1 MSTSPIHEKHVPKP
15 PKHPAVQSWENE
27 GGAVPEQVIFKK
39 QPSFWK
45 RLPGRIRETRRAIAR
60 VVIRN
65 PELVLGAAVG
75 VGYIA
80 GARMRRPNYLYAL
93 APERQS
99 PAAALV
105 AAGLKDT
112 VRELIDTGAWTG
124 VEPIEAIRA

>member
-1 MSTSPIHEKHVPKP
+1 M
-15 PKHPAVQSWENE
+15 
-27 GGAVPEQVIFKK
+27 
-39 QPSFWK
+39 
-45 RLPGRIRETRRAIAR
+45 
-60 VVIRN
+60 
-65 PELVLGAAVG
+65 AAVFLEG
-75 VGYIA
+75 ERGREWRALSIT

-112 VRELIDTGAWTG
+112 VRELIDSGAWTG